1 MNRWCFCLQVA
12 MREFLLTISIR
23 YQAEFQVMR
32 IKKYKFEEYYLI
44 QYKILRTNI
53 WRVVIK
59 DVNQWMTQATSEKK
73 NSECSRQESNVHP
86 SDSLP
91 QSTTELGCSTA
102 SMTTAS
108 SWSSSS
114 LSMPIHSLNNIFF
127 HVNTTLK
134 THYLHL
140 NHHNSTVVW
149 RTERRITYEILEVKR
164 LKKNKTKRKTLTGN
178 RLRNSQ

>member
-1 MNRWCFCLQVA
+1 

-73 NSECSRQESNVHP
+73 NSECSR
-86 SDSLP
+86 
-91 QSTTELGCSTA
+91 
-102 SMTTAS
+102 
-108 SWSSSS
+108 
-114 LSMPIHSLNNIFF
+114 
-127 HVNTTLK
+127 
-134 THYLHL
+134 
-140 NHHNSTVVW
+140 
-149 RTERRITYEILEVKR
+149 
-164 LKKNKTKRKTLTGN
+164 
-178 RLRNSQ
+178 

>member
-1 MNRWCFCLQVA
+1 MLGEFPRIKKRISDPAKLASRTYRITWNLLSIQIVAMTSKFPGRPTTPMAAWKPARTCEKTIQHIPCKSILMNRWCFCLQVA

-73 NSECSRQESNVHP
+73 NSECSR
-86 SDSLP
+86 
-91 QSTTELGCSTA
+91 
-102 SMTTAS
+102 
-108 SWSSSS
+108 
-114 LSMPIHSLNNIFF
+114 
-127 HVNTTLK
+127 
-134 THYLHL
+134 
-140 NHHNSTVVW
+140 
-149 RTERRITYEILEVKR
+149 
-164 LKKNKTKRKTLTGN
+164 
-178 RLRNSQ
+178 

>member
-1 MNRWCFCLQVA
+1 MLGEFPRIKKRISDPAKLASRTYRITWNLLSIQIVAMTSKFPGRPTTPMAAWKPARTCEKTIQHIPCKSILMNRWCFCVQVA

-73 NSECSRQESNVHP
+73 NSECSR
-86 SDSLP
+86 
-91 QSTTELGCSTA
+91 
-102 SMTTAS
+102 
-108 SWSSSS
+108 
-114 LSMPIHSLNNIFF
+114 
-127 HVNTTLK
+127 
-134 THYLHL
+134 
-140 NHHNSTVVW
+140 
-149 RTERRITYEILEVKR
+149 
-164 LKKNKTKRKTLTGN
+164 
-178 RLRNSQ
+178 